1 MKLITFYTNTHKQMF
16 DEYFLP
22 SIKKEDEFEI
32 ISKEGLQYSSDGNYF
47 SNGFNE
53 TTRDK
58 IKFLYDNIIS
68 LPDDEIILF
77 SDVDVI
83 FLKPLKS
90 FLSNFINYDMVFQNG
105 YGGLNTGFFLLK
117 NKQEVRNLLK
127 KVIDDCHLYENDQI
141 ALNDIIKHFNIEKV
155 MFSDEILST
164 AAIIGTKIWDNDEF
178 KIPENTLVFHACW
191 CAGINNK
198 INLLNYVRDNK

>member
-141 ALNDIIKHFNIEKV
+141 ALNDIIKHFNK
-155 MFSDEILST
+155 
-164 AAIIGTKIWDNDEF
+164 
-178 KIPENTLVFHACW
+178 
-191 CAGINNK
+191 
-198 INLLNYVRDNK
+198 